1 MKNLSLTAGSLYVVG
16 HLNTPSSFFFFVSSS
31 PPHFSIVLPPFLANF
46 PFAIFVFS
54 TFFCIDFQSV
64 FGRIDFRGIGKKKKK
79 EKKKEGKLFEGCLV
93 GREKRRKRKCVVG
106 PKCFL
111 PRSTRKLRGR
121 KSLTQVNQTAH
132 VHSAHEHCSYP
143 FSLFFFHLCCTY
155 TIILAKQICY
165 FLVCKY
171 TIFLQKKKCVA
182 FLFY

>member
-79 EKKKEGKLFEGCLV
+79 REKKEGKLFEGCLV

-143 FSLFFFHLCCTY
+143 FSLFFFSLVLH
-155 TIILAKQICY
+155 IHNY
-165 FLVCKY
+165 FG
-171 TIFLQKKKCVA
+171 
-182 FLFY
+182 